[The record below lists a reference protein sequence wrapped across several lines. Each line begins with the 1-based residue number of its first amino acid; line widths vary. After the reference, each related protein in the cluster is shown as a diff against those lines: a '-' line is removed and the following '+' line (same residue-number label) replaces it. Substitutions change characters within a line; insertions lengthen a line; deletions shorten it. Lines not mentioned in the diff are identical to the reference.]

1 MPSLSIFHTQKQA
14 VFGLYRNDC
23 IKLIMPLLQFLVNRL
38 ASRFEVRTSYWILLF
53 KGYLVNPVVN
63 DGTRQLNFTF
73 WNHLRNAF
81 LIMVSLI
88 VLVKIKDLQLSFFSG
103 YVAPIY
109 PVNYLKMIFTNLLQT
124 SSFFILL
131 LIICGDFPKRF
142 AIWLPSFNQSI
153 NRSSTTCHLFPF
165 WDRMVLHLY
174 VPLLVL
180 Q

>member
-103 YVAPIY
+103 YVAL
-109 PVNYLKMIFTNLLQT
+109 YLPCKLSQNDLYEPAPF
-124 SSFFILL
+124 SFYY
-131 LIICGDFPKRF
+131 
-142 AIWLPSFNQSI
+142 WLSVVTFLKGSQSDCHLSINQSI

-165 WDRMVLHLY
+165 WDRMVLYLY

>member
-1 MPSLSIFHTQKQA
+1 MLSCPVFLSVKLRNKLFWFVSEWLYQA
-14 VFGLYRNDC
+14 HNAPFPVSGWA
-23 IKLIMPLLQFLVNRL
+23 FLNRL
-38 ASRFEVRTSYWILLF
+38 ASRFEVRTSYWTLLF
-53 KGYLVNPVVN
+53 KGYLVNPVVD
-63 DGTRQLNFTF
+63 DGRTRQLNFTF

-109 PVNYLKMIFTNLLQT
+109 PVNYLKMIFTNLLRT

-153 NRSSTTCHLFPF
+153 FYHLSF
-165 WDRMVLHLY
+165 VS
-174 VPLLVL
+174 LLG
-180 Q
+180 